1 MFILANG
8 AFKSG
13 STWMRNVLRLMTDY
27 AEIPEQYQDPRFS
40 TWVDR
45 YKLTSFL
52 DNVDYSTTNYIS
64 KSHIYSPQI
73 RDKIL
78 AHDNLYVFNIS
89 RDVRDVLVSYYY
101 HLLRERRIREG
112 FDRFY
117 WLLGRYKAY
126 QIQQYHAVWDIG
138 TPNIYVTSFEKMKSD
153 FAAETAAMA
162 DFLGLALTDEKVAFI
177 QEETSLARQQKE
189 RGEDDKPEHERF
201 FRKGIIG
208 DWKNHFTV
216 EQLEDLQKIEADG
229 LSFLDS
235 VKYGVMFSSRQKFKE
250 LVQPM
255 TKSWRG

>member
-27 AEIPEQYQDPRFS
+27 AEIPEPYQDPRFAD
-40 TWVDR
+40 WVDR
-45 YKLTSFL
+45 YKLESFL
-52 DNVDYSTTNYIS
+52 DDVDFSTKNYIS
-64 KSHIYSPQI
+64 KSHIYSPQL
-73 RDKIL
+73 RDKLL
-78 AHDNLYVFNIS
+78 AHDNAYVFNIS

-101 HLLRERRIREG
+101 HLVRERRIREG

-126 QIQQYHAVWDIG
+126 QIQQYHAVWNIDS
-138 TPNIYVTSFEKMKSD
+138 PNIYVTSFEKMKSD
-153 FAAETAAMA
+153 FAGETAAMA
-162 DFLGLALTDEKVAFI
+162 SILGLPLSDEKITFI
-177 QEETSLARQQKE
+177 QEETSLAKQRKE

-208 DWKNHFTV
+208 DWKNHFTP
-216 EQLEDLQKIEADG
+216 EQLADLEKIQNEG
-229 LSFLDS
+229 FSFFDS
-235 VKYGVMFSSRQKFKE
+235 VKYGVMFTSRQKFKQ